1 MESSSLDS
9 LTARTSTGLSARQI
23 LRSSRCFIRLF
34 TFKDAILKPRFAD
47 SELDK
52 RGFRSR
58 CYAYIQVK
66 TSIVLSICGGFTDTG
81 DLAFKEPGDQLF
93 LITFSK
99 FLYNESSPSRFR
111 CNPPLLSPLWV
122 ILA

>member
-9 LTARTSTGLSARQI
+9 LTARTSTGLSARQN

-34 TFKDAILKPRFAD
+34 PFKDAILKPRFAG
-47 SELDK
+47 SELHK

-66 TSIVLSICGGFTDTG
+66 TGIALRICGGFTDTG
-81 DLAFKEPGDQLF
+81 GLAFKEPGDQLF

-99 FLYNESSPSRFR
+99 FLYNESLPSRFR